1 MIGELDAIG
10 CHSHPNANP
19 VTGVAHA
26 CGHHAQMAAMI
37 GCAIAMAD
45 PDVQKCL
52 AGTVN
57 FLAAVSYTHLDVYK
71 RQEWYDIFRPE
82 LDCVCRYRP
91 LQPLILTDF
100 RTYLCRLCR

>member
-1 MIGELDAIG
+1 MIQIMKLNGTDKQLYKL
-10 CHSHPNANP
+10 
-19 VTGVAHA
+19 VAPLV
-26 CGHHAQMAAMI
+26 M
-37 GCAIAMAD
+37 D
-45 PDVQKCL
+45 PEVLKMNNNYPFKTTDMYEQ
-52 AGTVN
+52 
-57 FLAAVSYTHLDVYK
+57 

>member
-57 FLAAVSYTHLDVYK
+57 FL
-71 RQEWYDIFRPE
+71 QF
-82 LDCVCRYRP
+82 
-91 LQPLILTDF
+91 LQRSTLMQTNVPD
-100 RTYLCRLCR
+100 